1 MGAGRYLSAVRSLIV
16 ILSFALF
23 PGSGA
28 AGSGLDSLLH
38 ILPDQQGK
46 EKAITLGNI
55 AYTVSLG
62 DPLRAKG
69 YAQQALELAVSLKD
83 SALIGSVVNDLALI
97 EHRLGHFHEAVA
109 LNRRALRIR
118 RMLADTMGIAS
129 SHSKLGAAWV
139 ELYQFD
145 SALVHNQAA
154 ERVYHELGDVVREA
168 MIRGNS
174 ARLYDQMGDHDMA
187 ESVAREAMRMLNDQ
201 PMGYAKANS
210 MGQLATLLAERSKDD
225 EALMHARKALVAYAA
240 VGMPSE
246 QASMANII
254 GSVMR
259 ERADADSAL
268 FWFKE
273 AQRLAELGNDVSG
286 QATYLANMADMYAE
300 RGERDRAIEL
310 YEQAIAISRSERYV
324 DQLAW
329 ALQRIV
335 PLYKASGRVAEAL
348 RSHEEMVVL
357 RDSIY
362 QREKVHALS
371 EMQVKYETERTENDL
386 LEAQART
393 ERQQQQLEQ
402 QRFRILGLGAGLVV
416 LLFLGF
422 LLVRVQRLRHKAQLS
437 AGVIAEREQGLKA
450 IVQRTDAERKRIA
463 AELHDGVGQLL
474 TVLKHRAEA
483 ASVNDPGL
491 GGVLQLAEEAGREVR
506 DIAHRM
512 MPRALSEVGLVPALT
527 DMLNKSL
534 VLPGVVHTFEHHGME
549 QRLSAEVE
557 TGVYRIAQELV
568 NNIMK
573 HAQAK
578 HVDVQLLRNNGA
590 LILIVED
597 DGIGIDPALARRGLG
612 MLNLQDRARIL
623 HGTIELSANSPH
635 GTTAT
640 LRIADP
646 AQQAA

>member
-1 MGAGRYLSAVRSLIV
+1 MRALPLSLSLV
-16 ILSFALF
+16 LF
-23 PGSGA
+23 SA
-28 AGSGLDSLLH
+28 ATAAQPLLDSLLRA
-38 ILPDQQGK
+38 LPVQQGK

-55 AYTVSLG
+55 AYAVSLG

-69 YAQQALELAVSLKD
+69 YAQQALGLAVTLKD

-109 LNRRALRIR
+109 LNHRALRIR
-118 RMLADTMGIAS
+118 RILRDTMGIAS

-145 SALVHNQAA
+145 SALIHNQAA
-154 ERVYHELGDVVREA
+154 ERVYHDLGDVVREA

-174 ARLYDQMGDHDMA
+174 GRLYDEMGDHDMA
-187 ESVAREAMRMLNDQ
+187 EAVAREAVSMLEHL

-210 MGQLATLLAERSKDD
+210 MGQLATVLAERSKHD
-225 EALMHARKALVAYAA
+225 EALAQARKALVAYAE

-246 QASMANII
+246 QASMANIV
-254 GSVMR
+254 GSVVR
-259 ERADADSAL
+259 NGGDVDSAL

-273 AQRLAELGNDVSG
+273 AQRFAELGNDLSG
-286 QATYLANMADMYAE
+286 QATYLANMADMYVE
-300 RGERDRAIEL
+300 KGERARAIVL
-310 YEQAIAISRSERYV
+310 YERAIGISKSEKYV

-329 ALQRIV
+329 ALQQVV
-335 PLYKASGRVAEAL
+335 PLYKANGRVEDAL

-362 QREKVHALS
+362 QRDKVRALS

-386 LEAQART
+386 LESQARA
-393 ERQQQQLEQ
+393 EHQQQQLEQ
-402 QRFRILGLGAGLVV
+402 QRLRIIALGGGLVV
-416 LLFLGF
+416 LVCLAF

-437 AGVIAEREQGLKA
+437 AEVIAEREQGLKA
-450 IVQRTDAERKRIA
+450 IVQRTDAERERIA

-474 TVLKHRAEA
+474 TGLKYRMEA
-483 ASVNDPGL
+483 LSMSDPAL
-491 GGVLQLAEEAGREVR
+491 RGVLQLAEEAGREVR

-512 MPRALSEVGLVPALT
+512 MPRALSEVGLVPALV
-527 DMLNKSL
+527 DMLNKAFA
-534 VLPGVVHTFEHHGME
+534 LPGMTHTFEDHGVE
-549 QRLSAEVE
+549 QRFSAEVE

-568 NNIMK
+568 NNILK
-573 HAQAK
+573 HARAK

-590 LILIVED
+590 LILLVED
-597 DGIGIDPALARRGLG
+597 DGIGIDPSHVHSGLG
-612 MLNLQDRARIL
+612 MRNLQDRARIL
-623 HGTIELSANSPH
+623 QGTIEIASSSPH

-646 AQQAA
+646 AQEAV